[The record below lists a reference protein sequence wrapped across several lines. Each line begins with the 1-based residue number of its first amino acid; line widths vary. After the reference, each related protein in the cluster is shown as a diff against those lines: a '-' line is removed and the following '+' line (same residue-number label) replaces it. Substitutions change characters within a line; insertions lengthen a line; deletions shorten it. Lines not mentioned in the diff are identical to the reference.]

1 MDAVLNFIINEIF
14 GQGAIFIALIACIG
28 LILQKKPFTEV
39 VRGTVMTAVG
49 FFVLSTGTGLI
60 TGNSIDGIS
69 TAFNTI
75 MPQAVPSKTVDI
87 GAEYGTEIGIVMI
100 LAFAINILV
109 ARFTKWKSIFL
120 TGHMLYWFP
129 FVLISAG
136 VDAGLSGVT
145 LIILATVFTAL
156 YMVVS
161 PNLMRPFVK
170 QVTGDDSFTIGHPTT
185 CLSVMSGL
193 LGKVVG
199 DKSHSTEDLHFPKSL
214 GFLREIAITGSFT
227 IAVTYIVMYV
237 IRLVNGQDPAQ
248 VWGYAEGKTGV
259 FTYIFTHAIYFGVGI
274 TIMLQGVRMLIAEIV
289 PAFQGIAE
297 KIVPDAIPALD
308 VPVIFPYA
316 PNALLIGFIVA
327 MISSI
332 LTILV
337 TGSMG
342 IFPTVV
348 IPLISTCFFEI
359 GCASIVGNATGG
371 VRGAVIGA
379 AVCGIIAVLLVGF
392 GAYFFNNTIQQWMLV
407 YGGQDFDLWGMVVG
421 AVARLLA

>member
-1 MDAVLNFIINEIF
+1 MEAILNFVIQEIF
-14 GQGAIFIALIACIG
+14 GQGAIFLALIACIG
-28 LILQKKPFTEV
+28 LILQKKSFSEI
-39 VRGTVMTAVG
+39 VRGTIMTAVG

-75 MPQAVPSKTVDI
+75 MPQAIESTTVDI

-100 LAFAINILV
+100 LAFAVNILV

-129 FVLISAG
+129 FVFIAAG
-136 VDAGLSGVT
+136 VDAGLTGGK
-145 LIILATVFTAL
+145 LIILAAVFTAL

-185 CLSVMSGL
+185 CLSVISGL
-193 LGKVVG
+193 LGKVIG
-199 DKSHSTEDLHFPKSL
+199 DKEHSTEDLNFPKPL
-214 GFLREIAITGSFT
+214 GFLREIAITGSFA
-227 IAVTYIVMYV
+227 IALTYLVMYF
-237 IRLVNGQDPAQ
+237 ILLANGQDPAV
-248 VWGYAEGKTGV
+248 VWGYAEGSTGI

-297 KIVPDAIPALD
+297 KLVPGAIPALD
-308 VPVIFPYA
+308 VPVIFPCA

-327 MISSI
+327 MITSI
-332 LTILV
+332 VTILI

-371 VRGAVIGA
+371 VRGAVVGA
-379 AVCGIIAVLLVGF
+379 AVSGVIAVLLVGF
-392 GAYFFNNTIQQWMLV
+392 GAYFFNNTIQSWMLV
-407 YGGQDFDLWGMVVG
+407 FGGQDFDLWGMLVG
-421 AVARLLA
+421 AIARLIA

>member
-1 MDAVLNFIINEIF
+1 MEAVLNFIISEIF
-14 GQGAIFIALIACIG
+14 GQGAIFLALIACIG
-28 LILQKKPFTEV
+28 LILQKKSFSEI

-69 TAFNTI
+69 TAFNTV
-75 MPQAVPSKTVDI
+75 MPQAVPSATVDI
-87 GAEYGTEIGIVMI
+87 GTEYGTEIGIVMI
-100 LAFAINILV
+100 VAFAINVLV

-129 FVLISAG
+129 FVFIAAG
-136 VDAGLSGVT
+136 VDAGLTGGK
-145 LIILATVFTAL
+145 LIILAAIFTAL
-156 YMVVS
+156 YMIVS

-170 QVTGDDSFTIGHPTT
+170 EVTGDDSFTIGHPTT
-185 CLSVMSGL
+185 CLSVISGL
-193 LGKVVG
+193 LGKAFG
-199 DKSHSTEDLHFPKSL
+199 NKEHSTEDLKFPKSL
-214 GFLREIAITGSFT
+214 GFLREIAITGSIT
-227 IAVTYIVMYV
+227 IAITYIVMYF
-237 IRLVNGQDPAQ
+237 ILIANGQDPAV
-248 VWGYAEGKTGV
+248 VWGYADGNTGIL
-259 FTYIFTHAIYFGVGI
+259 TYVFTHAIYFGVGI
-274 TIMLQGVRMLIAEIV
+274 TIMLQGVRMLISEIV

-297 KIVPDAIPALD
+297 KVVPNAIPALD

-316 PNALLIGFIVA
+316 PNALLIGFMVA
-327 MISSI
+327 MVTSI
-332 LTILV
+332 VTILI
-337 TGSMG
+337 TGAAG

-371 VRGAVIGA
+371 VRGAIIGA
-379 AVCGIIAVLLVGF
+379 AVSGIIAVFLVGF

-421 AVARLLA
+421 AVARLIA